1 VVDLVV
7 FNASLHYSTDYAA
20 TLREALRVLRP
31 RGTLAI
37 LDSPMYSDPTSGER
51 MVQERRARFLATYG
65 FASDALP
72 SEHFLTS
79 ARLATLASDLGLEWQ
94 VHRPVLD
101 WRSWLGRTVGGIRAR
116 REPAR
121 FPVIVGRP
129 Q

>member
-1 VVDLVV
+1 
-7 FNASLHYSTDYAA
+7 
-20 TLREALRVLRP
+20 
-31 RGTLAI
+31 
-37 LDSPMYSDPTSGER
+37 MYSDPTSGER

-94 VHRPVLD
+94 VHRPGLD